1 MPIVFMGTP
10 GFAAHILDSLLK
22 NHFNI
27 VGVVTVADK
36 PAGRGK
42 KINESEVKKM
52 AEQYQLP
59 ILQPNNLKDPDFINA
74 LRKLNAEVFV
84 VVAFRMLPQAVWKIP
99 AKGTFNLHASL
110 LPQYRGAAPINWAI
124 INGEKSTGV
133 TTFFIDEKIDTGD
146 IIAQVAIDITPE
158 DNAGS
163 LHDKLMILGAEL
175 VQKTIVNIDKNNIKT
190 IKQTKEGA
198 LKEAPKIFKEDC
210 KIDWTQKGQYIE
222 NFIKGMS
229 PYPAAWCE
237 LNQGGKVSV
246 IKIFEAFFKEE
257 THEVKIGSILKSKKW
272 MKIAVKDGFIELFKI
287 QLSGKRVMTVSEALN
302 GWQLKENTYM
312 S

>member
-146 IIAQVAIDITPE
+146 IIAQVAIDIIPE

-246 IKIFEAFFKEE
+246 IKIFEAFFEEE
-257 THEVKIGSILKSKKW
+257 THEFKIGYIIKSKKW
-272 MKIAVKDGFIELFKI
+272 MKIAVKDGFIELLKI

-302 GWQLKENTYM
+302 GWQMKENTYM